1 MMRTKLS
8 RAPAIFAALAI
19 FAATALALAL
29 AGCDNSASPGGG
41 GTPTF
46 TVSFTSTSGTVVAPQ
61 SVTEGGFATKPTP
74 TRPWTVPAGLWLSAD
89 FAAAS
94 AAEYSVAEWRQ
105 PDGTPWVFA
114 TDAVTANITLAAHWA
129 APTVTVTPAL
139 AFTIIAD
146 AMTHVNN
153 NTGPFTLAIDDDVT
167 ATATLSLSSASAD
180 LTIVGIGGE
189 REITRTG
196 TGRLFNVAVSEAR
209 LTIGNNITLVGRDGN
224 TNDLVIVQNGGHL
237 TMLDGSRIT
246 GHTSSAA
253 GMATGLGAAVN
264 VGNNGTFTMSGGT
277 ITGNTGT
284 GTATWI
290 SGGVFVNAD
299 AGGRFYM
306 EGGSITGNTRG
317 AGIPADI
324 YLNNAV
330 SYLRLSGTAA
340 IGHLTLNALLGG
352 VNASIAVGPNWT
364 GSVSN
369 LSLRHG
375 VNYIDAVISY
385 WTDRTVLQA
394 AGGHTLTAAD
404 VGRLNLNTARFIG
417 NNEDVTQPV
426 SQTHSIALEDVDTVG
441 RLRANP

>member
-246 GHTSSAA
+246 GHTND
-253 GMATGLGAAVN
+253 ATSTANGAGAAVN
-264 VGNNGTFTMSGGT
+264 VGTNGTFTMSGGK
-277 ITGNTGT
+277 ITGNTAVSANT
-284 GTATWI
+284 NI
-290 SGGVFVNAD
+290 SGGVFMLNATSQFIMT
-299 AGGRFYM
+299 GGRIY
-306 EGGSITGNTRG
+306 GNYRG
-317 AGIPADI
+317 NGVTPADVLI
-324 YLNNAV
+324 PQAV
-330 SYLRLSGTAA
+330 NHFTLSGDASIDRLILDSGTANNSF
-340 IGHLTLNALLGG
+340 IT
-352 VNASIAVGPNWT
+352 VGSDWT
-364 GSVSN
+364 GSVDY
-369 LSLRHG
+369 LDLRAG
-375 VNYIDAVISY
+375 TAFVSTVIND
-385 WTDRTVLQA
+385 WTGNMVLQA
-394 AGGHTLTAAD
+394 AEGRTLTTAD
-404 VGRLNLNTARFIG
+404 MGRFNLNTARFIG
-417 NNEDVTQPV
+417 STEGVTQLV
-426 SQTHSIALEDVDTVG
+426 NQAHSVELENGNTVG
-441 RLRANP
+441 MLRANP